1 MFYVGAIADTRS
13 LHGTVYALRR
23 AKQATPGTERT
34 QAFTVALRRVKQ
46 ATPGTER
53 TQAFTARRRNNQA
66 VRFEQEHPQRRVVQ
80 APQRRVLQAPQRRF
94 PQAPRRRFLMSS
106 SLTNPT
112 TPLKSLASSLG
123 VVRWR
128 GSPTEKAAVVP

>member
-13 LHGTVYALRR
+13 LHGTVY
-23 AKQATPGTERT
+23 
-34 QAFTVALRRVKQ
+34 ALRRVKQ

-112 TPLKSLASSLG
+112 TPLKSLASSPG